1 MNSLWDTAVGQ
12 AITELIRRTI
22 AFLPNI
28 VGAIGLALVG
38 WLVAI
43 VLRFLSARL
52 LRGVLAMLSR
62 QPWIGHALERSRLGP
77 GFAGLASQIIF
88 WFVIT
93 LFVAAAVER
102 LELPL
107 AATLATALAA
117 YLPKVLAGVGI
128 LFAASVAGH
137 FARTGIV
144 RAAAAAGVP
153 QAPLLG
159 VTTQVVLLVL
169 GGVTAA
175 DLLGIQSTLLTV
187 VVAVSLGALLGGATL
202 AFGLGSSPAVAN
214 IIAVFYI
221 LKTYRVGQHV
231 RVGDVQGEIVEIT
244 QTGVVIAVPDGR
256 VLVPGRRFT
265 DEVSLLVTGGRA

>member
-12 AITELIRRTI
+12 AVTEFIRRSI
-22 AFLPNI
+22 EFLPNI
-28 VGAIGLALVG
+28 AGAIGLALVG
-38 WLVAI
+38 WLMAI
-43 VLRFLSARL
+43 VLRALSARL
-52 LRGVLAMLSR
+52 LRGLLAVLSR

-77 GFAGLASQIIF
+77 GFAGLASQIVF
-88 WFVIT
+88 WFVVT

-137 FARTGIV
+137 FARTGIS

-175 DLLGIQSTLLTV
+175 DLLGIHSTLLTV

-244 QTGVVIAVPDGR
+244 QTGVLIAVPEGR